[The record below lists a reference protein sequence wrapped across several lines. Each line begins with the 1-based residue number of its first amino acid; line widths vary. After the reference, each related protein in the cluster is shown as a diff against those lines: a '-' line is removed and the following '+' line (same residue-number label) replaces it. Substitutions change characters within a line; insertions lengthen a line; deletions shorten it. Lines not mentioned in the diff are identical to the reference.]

1 MYENMT
7 FDNLREVLRDFA
19 HDVGENYAAVI
30 ESNRH
35 NASRTLSSSATDPM
49 RQKVTLEAGSMVVSF
64 DLPEYWKYIENGTR
78 PHWPPLDAIARWIEI
93 KPVIPRPGRDGR
105 IPSPASL
112 SYLIRRKIANVGTEG
127 THDLRAAR
135 EHTLP
140 WWYDRIKA
148 AMLQDVADQ
157 FADTILKVGGGKV
170 IEFPL

>member
-35 NASRTLSSSATDPM
+35 NASRTLSNSATDPM

-78 PHWPPLDAIARWIEI
+78 PHWPPLDAIAKWIEI
-93 KPVIPRPGRDGR
+93 KPVIPRPMDNGK
-105 IPSPASL
+105 IPTTKQLA
-112 SYLIRRKIANVGTEG
+112 YLIGRKIARVGTEG
-127 THDLRAAR
+127 THDLETAR
-135 EHTLP
+135 DRTFV
-140 WWYDRIKA
+140 WWRDRIGEA
-148 AMLQDVADQ
+148 LARDIQASTLILLQ
-157 FADTILKVGGGKV
+157 GGPRI
-170 IEFPL
+170 IEVSLD

>member
-1 MYENMT
+1 MAEMD
-7 FDNLREVLRDFA
+7 FPHLRSVLKELGDEIGR
-19 HDVGENYAAVI
+19 NYASVLGQHGR
-30 ESNRH
+30 NTTQ
-35 NASRTLSSSATDPM
+35 RTLARSAEDSALH
-49 RQKVTLEAGSMVVSF
+49 KVVAESDGYTVTF
-64 DLPEYWKYIENGTR
+64 DLPTYWKYVENGTR
-78 PHWPPLDAIARWIEI
+78 PHWPPKAAIDRWIEI

-112 SYLIRRKIANVGTEG
+112 SYLIRRKIATVGTEG

-140 WWYDRIKA
+140 WWYDRIKE